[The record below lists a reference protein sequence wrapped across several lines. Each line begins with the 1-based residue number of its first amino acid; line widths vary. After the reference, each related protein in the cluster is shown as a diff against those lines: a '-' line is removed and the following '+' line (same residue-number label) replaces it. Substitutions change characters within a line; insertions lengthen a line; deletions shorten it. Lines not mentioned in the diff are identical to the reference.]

1 MTSCESSFVIENPL
15 GMTRINAYLNFNG
28 RCREAMKFYQEC
40 MGGGLT
46 LQRVSESPM
55 AAQLSARAGANIL
68 HSVLVRDGLILM
80 GSDMMGDRLQ
90 KGNEVMLC
98 LQCSSNEELHTIFN
112 SLSEGGQIKTP
123 LHQSVWG
130 ATYGELTDKFGIH
143 WMFNYSRR

>member
-1 MTSCESSFVIENPL
+1 
-15 GMTRINAYLNFNG
+15 MTRINAYLNFNG

-40 MGGGLT
+40 LGGELT

-68 HSVLVRDGLILM
+68 HSVLVRDGLVLM
-80 GSDMMGDRLQ
+80 ASDMIGDGLK

-98 LQCSSNEELHTIFN
+98 LQCGSNEELHTIFDR
-112 SLSEGGQIKTP
+112 LAAGGQIKTP

-130 ATYGELTDKFGIH
+130 ATHGELTDKFGIH
-143 WMFNYSRR
+143 WMFSYSRR